1 MQCQEGECTSR
12 ADGTGSSMSL
22 ISDAARWK
30 GAGARDSCCSLC
42 TAALTA
48 LALAPA
54 PWPECIKQHLQQIMF
69 RAQLDD
75 VLQVD
80 GQSAI
85 ISDTWH
91 VNPGKRPGAGP
102 FIGRTLVSQATRASY
117 LLKCHLL

>member
-1 MQCQEGECTSR
+1 
-12 ADGTGSSMSL
+12 MSL
-22 ISDAARWK
+22 ISDAARWE
-30 GAGARDSCCSLC
+30 GAGACDSCCSLC

-69 RAQLDD
+69 WAQLDD
-75 VLQVD
+75 VSRVH

-91 VNPGKRPGAGP
+91 VNPGMRPGAGP
-102 FIGRTLVSQATRASY
+102 FIDRTLVFQATRASY
-117 LLKCHLL
+117 LLNCHQL